1 MGYTLARLVF
11 DSVIDS
17 ITIPNIEKNFQA
29 FLDGVY
35 RQDMDFSNQYASV
48 MSALNLGLSRL
59 VDNHKIPYQ
68 IEEVELTNN
77 EFTFDKG
84 RVLNVFIYLQNGD
97 YERFE
102 FRTLGV
108 NKYRLIL
115 LSKPL
120 NKVYVEYE
128 KMFPVFTLEDC
139 IKQELDENNE
149 LINKDSEILDALE
162 VGIMAGVAKPKQFRI
177 TADEKIIVTQL
188 VTTEKASVP
197 IAGFSKVTGYI
208 VDTVYYIDA
217 SGKFVKESE
226 TRRTGVRTFTEE
238 QLNYRSTDLWDLY

>member
-84 RVLNVFIYLQNGD
+84 RVLNIFIYLQNGD

-115 LSKPL
+115 LSKSL

-139 IKQELDENNE
+139 IKQELDENDE
-149 LINKDSEILDALE
+149 LINKDSEIDLTSDGLNATHIAYLKEFIKGELLE
-162 VGIMAGVAKPKQFRI
+162 NYAPESATYHNNRAEQYFIHLPSVSTSFYQRKVNKRFNYGI
-177 TADEKIIVTQL
+177 
-188 VTTEKASVP
+188 
-197 IAGFSKVTGYI
+197 
-208 VDTVYYIDA
+208 
-217 SGKFVKESE
+217 
-226 TRRTGVRTFTEE
+226 
-238 QLNYRSTDLWDLY
+238 